1 MVRAVII
8 LRATALEKSAK
19 KFSRKSLTVPKMSHS
34 AHYLSLYIAEHTQLV
49 PKTKKMSAANQN
61 RPRKT
66 LILRQPIRIEHETP
80 LQLRQPIKIEY
91 YVTRV
96 VSQSE
101 SSITSLESSQLGW
114 KTPLGSRLL
123 SARYNLS

>member
-8 LRATALEKSAK
+8 LRAGALEKSAK

-49 PKTKKMSAANQN
+49 LKNEEVSAANQN
-61 RPRKT
+61 RARRT

-80 LQLRQPIKIEY
+80 PQLRPRIRIEY
-91 YVTRV
+91 YVTRELSARV
-96 VSQSE
+96 E
-101 SSITSLESSQLGW
+101 D
-114 KTPLGSRLL
+114 PSRLL
-123 SARYNLS
+123 SARYSLS